1 MQAASLY
8 RSAAIQGLADA
19 QNRLGMCYDS
29 GVGVAKDESEAVKWF
44 KLAANQN
51 LPAGQ
56 YNLGDCYKRGYVVQS
71 ITCAHYR
78 PRQPPLPT
86 YTCIT
91 TNIAAAACSNTC
103 SDCFAYDLSNNLSH
117 NVAIN
122 FINTTTNIVTN
133 YVCKAKSVLLSR
145 ACTCTRVYLACIHST
160 GPCSSLKLVHVLM
173 STLPAYTPQVRVPL
187 SSLYMYSC
195 LLPCLQTLHR
205 TGVEK
210 NDVEALR
217 LFRLAAEQGDED
229 ALYNVGVFH
238 QSGTA
243 GVTKD
248 EREAVKLYRLA
259 ANRGHPLAQVN
270 LGWCLECGVGVEK
283 NVREAVELYKAAAD
297 QGNAFALH
305 ILAEC
310 YQDGY
315 VHFDISRS
323 NMPS

>member
-1 MQAASLY
+1 MLVRACTKSATHVPTHNDLPTRMQAASLY

-160 GPCSSLKLVHVLM
+160 GPCSSLKLVLYSCLSCLHTLHRSMFLSQACTCTHVYLACIHSTGPCSSLKLVHVLM
-173 STLPAYTPQVRVPL
+173 STTLPANTPQDWCREERRRGVAAL
-187 SSLYMYSC
+187 SAC
-195 LLPCLQTLHR
+195 GR
-205 TGVEK
+205 
-210 NDVEALR
+210 
-217 LFRLAAEQGDED
+217 
-229 ALYNVGVFH
+229 
-238 QSGTA
+238 A
-243 GVTKD
+243 G
-248 EREAVKLYRLA
+248 
-259 ANRGHPLAQVN
+259 
-270 LGWCLECGVGVEK
+270 
-283 NVREAVELYKAAAD
+283 
-297 QGNAFALH
+297 
-305 ILAEC
+305 
-310 YQDGY
+310 
-315 VHFDISRS
+315 
-323 NMPS
+323 